1 MSDLRDESAEDIRLV
16 LEPKSKNIPPEIL
29 MEHLFKKTDLENRFS
44 LNMNVLQDG
53 KMPRVLSLKDL
64 LQNYINH
71 GRNILIRR
79 SNYRLKNID
88 TRLHLIEGFLVTYL
102 NIDRVINIIR
112 FNEKPKSDLQEEF
125 DLSEI
130 QAEAILNMRLRSLR
144 KLEQFQLEEEKDL
157 LLKERLNLEVLL
169 EDEKSQWK
177 KLSKELELLKLK
189 LSSDKTF
196 NRKTLIEEK
205 EISENIEIP
214 DFIEDEEVTVV
225 ISKLGWIKFVK
236 GNITNPEEIKYR
248 EGDKERFLIKA
259 KTSDKLLIFGTNG
272 HIYTLLVNL
281 LPSGRTNGEPIR
293 LLTDLPN
300 QTEIV
305 NVLIFNSDLCAIVSS
320 NVGDGFIIKH
330 E

>member
-1 MSDLRDESAEDIRLV
+1 MCIRDR
-16 LEPKSKNIPPEIL
+16 
-29 MEHLFKKTDLENRFS
+29 
-44 LNMNVLQDG
+44 
-53 KMPRVLSLKDL
+53 
-64 LQNYINH
+64 
-71 GRNILIRR
+71 
-79 SNYRLKNID
+79 
-88 TRLHLIEGFLVTYL
+88 
-102 NIDRVINIIR
+102 NIIR

-205 EISENIEIP
+205 EIFENIEIP
-214 DFIEDEEVTVV
+214 DVIEDEEVTVV
-225 ISKLGWIKFVK
+225 ISQLGWIKFVK
-236 GNITNPEEIKYR
+236 GKINNPEEIKYR
-248 EGDKERFLIKA
+248 EGDNERFLIKA

-272 HIYTLLVNL
+272 HI
-281 LPSGRTNGEPIR
+281 
-293 LLTDLPN
+293 
-300 QTEIV
+300 
-305 NVLIFNSDLCAIVSS
+305 
-320 NVGDGFIIKH
+320 
-330 E
+330 